1 MDSYTTNVI
10 TRAPHNLYRASFSFV
25 FYDLMHWLI
34 SISPTLTPPTLLST
48 CPTKP
53 LPLDGSR
60 PRRPVE
66 RGGRRG
72 GKEGGS
78 HGMSQWI
85 VAEALDPGRKAR
97 RGVLEAVLCC
107 Y

>member
-53 LPLDGSR
+53 LPLDLAD
-60 PRRPVE
+60 
-66 RGGRRG
+66 RGDPSKEGADAVGRR
-72 GKEGGS
+72 EEV
-78 HGMSQWI
+78 M
-85 VAEALDPGRKAR
+85 V
-97 RGVLEAVLCC
+97 
-107 Y
+107 